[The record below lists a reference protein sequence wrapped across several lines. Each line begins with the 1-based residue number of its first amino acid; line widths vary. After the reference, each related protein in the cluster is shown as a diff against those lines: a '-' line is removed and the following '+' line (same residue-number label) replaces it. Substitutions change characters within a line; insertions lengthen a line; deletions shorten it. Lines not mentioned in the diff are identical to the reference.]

1 MGGQGY
7 PMGVRG
13 APWGVTEVHLFFSGD
28 MMNKMTNPLRKKKW
42 PSLMKKRAFDPKNHI
57 FVFLG
62 SNAHFFISDTHFFY
76 FEWIRHLIYHF
87 LIKK

>member
-28 MMNKMTNPLRKKKW
+28 MMNKITNPLRKKKV
-42 PSLMKKRAFDPKNHI
+42 A
-57 FVFLG
+57 V
-62 SNAHFFISDTHFFY
+62 TH
-76 FEWIRHLIYHF
+76 EKMGI
-87 LIKK
+87 